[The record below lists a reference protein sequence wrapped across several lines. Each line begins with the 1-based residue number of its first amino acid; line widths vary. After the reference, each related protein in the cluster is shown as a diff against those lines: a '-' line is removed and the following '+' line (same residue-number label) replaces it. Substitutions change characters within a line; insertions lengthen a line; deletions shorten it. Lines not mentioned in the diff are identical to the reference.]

1 MSNIRREWT
10 AEELREEIEHH
21 DDNGRWSPKGL
32 LEFLA
37 EATRVWA
44 AEQREAGMVENWRKT
59 LNDPNFSWKK
69 ESDK

>member
-10 AEELREEIEHH
+10 AEELIKLDSLTGFTKEEF
-21 DDNGRWSPKGL
+21 
-32 LEFLA
+32 EFLA

-59 LNDPNFSWKK
+59 LDDPNFSWKK